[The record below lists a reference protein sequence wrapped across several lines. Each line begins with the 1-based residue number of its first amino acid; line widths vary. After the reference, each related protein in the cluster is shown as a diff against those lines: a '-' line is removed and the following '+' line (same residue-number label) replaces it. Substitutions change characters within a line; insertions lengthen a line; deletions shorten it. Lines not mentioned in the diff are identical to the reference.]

1 MPESLTP
8 LPTHNS
14 PPGNASKLLAAM
26 PFSCSLSG
34 LRRILSSFSLPNL
47 FQNGQWQEAQ
57 DYIKTLETRVKEEA
71 EARSRSEKDREEAHK
86 KNDSLGKQLEHTR
99 RETEEAQ
106 RGAQEAQR
114 KMEEAQ
120 HKAKDVQRGAADVR
134 RGTDEAQRR
143 AEDAQ
148 HGADDARA
156 QVAKQEESLHR
167 LEETLAQVQTDLQT
181 TKQHLDD
188 REQQY
193 TALEAAYRKTTHLLE
208 MRTAE
213 LQGSQRYLT
222 KTDALSDTEVLRDVE
237 RINATILHDATS
249 IADSVSFE
257 PSADR
262 ALPADPTA
270 LTQLLGVRMVE
281 LLQKVSH
288 HGDPF
293 CVQLALQAC
302 MAAFARDV
310 LPMWTTQSENDTFLD
325 TVYAGIWEHETQ
337 AIAGRWRT
345 LARSY
350 LHRQLREQGAIA
362 ELHHWL
368 ATLVVQILRL
378 AGAAGTEQEVSHVVS
393 VRHTERLRSFI
404 DICIDVNKAIGE
416 GVLSADFKVL
426 SADCG
431 SGFNEDIMKDDYG
444 SAASM
449 GTGEGVLCM
458 VAVGIQRLDKQDD
471 GQRRAITLL
480 KPGVALDSITSELT
494 WVEDSSERKV
504 EASTI

>member
-1 MPESLTP
+1 M
-8 LPTHNS
+8 
-14 PPGNASKLLAAM
+14 
-26 PFSCSLSG
+26 
-34 LRRILSSFSLPNL
+34 
-47 FQNGQWQEAQ
+47 
-57 DYIKTLETRVKEEA
+57 KEEA

-86 KNDSLGKQLEHTR
+86 KNDSLGKQLEHAR
-99 RETEEAQ
+99 RKIEEAQ

-120 HKAKDVQRGAADVR
+120 HGAQEAHRKTEDAERKAKDVQRGAE
-134 RGTDEAQRR
+134 EAQHR
-143 AEDAQ
+143 AEGAK
-148 HGADDARA
+148 HGADEDQT

-167 LEETLAQVQTDLQT
+167 LEETLAQVQQDLQT

-193 TALEAAYRKTTHLLE
+193 SALEAAYRKTTHLLE

-213 LQGSQRYLT
+213 LQGAQRYLT
-222 KTDALSDTEVLRDVE
+222 KMDGLSDTEVLRDVE

-310 LPMWTTQSENDTFLD
+310 LPMWTTQSENDIFLD

-337 AIAGRWRT
+337 AIAGRWRA

-350 LHRQLREQGAIA
+350 LHRQLREQDAIA

-368 ATLVVQILRL
+368 TALVVQILRL

-393 VRHTERLRSFI
+393 ARHTERLRSFI

-426 SADCG
+426 SVDCG
-431 SGFNEDIMKDDYG
+431 SEFNEDTMKDDYG
-444 SAASM
+444 SAASE
-449 GTGEGVLCM
+449 GTGEAVLCM

-504 EASTI
+504 EDIGFAASTI